1 MDLLV
6 TAGRTLGFSLAAGVN
21 LYATVAI
28 LGLATRYGVVELPPQ
43 FKAFDNPWVIGVA
56 LVLYVVEFVAD
67 KVPWIDTVWD
77 TVHTLVRPL
86 GGALIAVSA
95 LGDAAPWL
103 QGVTAIVGGTLAAG
117 GHLTK
122 AGTRAAVNVSP
133 EPFTNWGL
141 SLAEDAF
148 VIGLVVLALKFPLVA
163 LGVTAICVVMILL
176 LARWLLGWLRRAA
189 APPAVAVL
197 ALALLCSAAPR
208 AQQTPPQQTLAQE
221 PLFRGGA
228 NLVRLDVYAS
238 KGGVAVT
245 DLTAADF
252 DVSEDNAPQQVS
264 SFEFVRARGV
274 VPESARVEPNTVAA
288 SRERAALPDGRL
300 FVLFLDTGHVQVEGS
315 YHAQNPVSAL
325 LDRVV
330 GEDDLV
336 GVMTPDITARNI
348 TFSPRTG
355 SVGEMLRANWHWGE
369 RGRMMATDPRDR
381 EIEDCYPD
389 VGPTAGFAQPL
400 LERRREAK
408 VLASLTDLLEHL
420 EGVREERTFVLLL
433 SEGWLTPRPDQSLA
447 RAIDPPGGRRTVPG
461 GPGDVGITP
470 GDKLT
475 LSGAVGGRSF
485 ESCERER
492 GLLANQD
499 FEMEFQQLTRLANRA
514 NVSFYPID
522 PRGLVVFDEAATA
535 RRSANPSLVADGA
548 RLARRQSALRALAE
562 ETDGAVVLNT
572 NIERAMPRLLTDVG
586 SYYLLGY
593 VSTNQ
598 KLDGRYRRLTV
609 RVKRPGIDVRARPG
623 YLAPTAG
630 DVAAAQTTAKP
641 TATAGVN
648 RALSSLPTGRRVAP
662 IYLQAAGGAGFVQL
676 TLEVDRATAAAPEWS
691 QGGQVRVEIE
701 PADGSRGAARLSE
714 TITLDPGTRVYTL
727 RHPARDLLPAGA
739 YQIRVQATP
748 SGGTRGV
755 PATAST
761 LVTVPKAAALLGSA
775 ATASRRGP
783 GSGRLFA
790 PTADPRFRRTE
801 RIVLETPLV
810 SKTATVTARLLNRVG
825 QAMNVPVTLSERID
839 ESLLLRVSVAE
850 LALAPLA
857 PGEYVI
863 EVTATEGAVTETIS
877 YAVRVV
883 P

>member
-28 LGLATRYGVVELPPQ
+28 LGLATRYGLVDLPPQ
-43 FKAFDNPWVIGVA
+43 FQAFDHPWIIGAA

-67 KVPWIDTVWD
+67 KVPWVDTLWD

-86 GGALIAVSA
+86 GGALIAVST

-103 QGVTAIVGGTLAAG
+103 QAVTAIVGGTLAAG
-117 GHLTK
+117 GHFTK

-141 SLAEDAF
+141 SLAEDGF
-148 VIGLVVLALKFPLVA
+148 VIGLGLLALKFPLVA
-163 LGVTAICVVMILL
+163 LAVTVLCVLTILL
-176 LARWLLGWLRRAA
+176 LARWLLGWIRRAA

-197 ALALLCSAAPR
+197 ALALLGAAPQ
-208 AQQTPPQQTLAQE
+208 AQQAPAPASAQE
-221 PLFRGGA
+221 PRFRGGA
-228 NLVRLDVYAS
+228 NLVRLDVYAA
-238 KGGVAVT
+238 KDGVAVT

-252 DVSEDNAPQQVS
+252 EVLEDNAPQQVS

-274 VPESARVEPNTVAA
+274 VADSARVEPNTVAE
-288 SRERAALPDGRL
+288 SRERAAQPNARV
-300 FVLFLDTGHVQVEGS
+300 FVLFLDTAHVQIEGS

-336 GVMTPDITARNI
+336 GVMTPDMSARNI
-348 TFSPRTG
+348 TFSPRTA
-355 SVGEMLRANWHWGE
+355 SVGDMLRANWAWGE
-369 RGRMMATDPRDR
+369 RGRVNASDPRDQELR
-381 EIEDCYPD
+381 MCYADMNESAGIAKALIERRHETQTLEAIED
-389 VGPTAGFAQPL
+389 L
-400 LERRREAK
+400 L
-408 VLASLTDLLEHL
+408 DQL
-420 EGVREERTFVLLL
+420 EGQREERSFVLLL
-433 SEGWLTPRPDQSLA
+433 SEGWTLPGPDELLA
-447 RAIDPPGGRRTVPG
+447 RALMPTGSGGGRQTPG
-461 GPGDVGITP
+461 GPEPIGTTPDGRLGVGTS
-470 GDKLT
+470 LE
-475 LSGAVGGRSF
+475 GRGLQ
-485 ESCERER
+485 SCERER
-492 GLLANQD
+492 SLLALADLQTQ
-499 FEMEFQQLTRLANRA
+499 FRLLMQRANRA

-522 PRGLVVFDEAATA
+522 PRGLVAFDDPIGPMRPAA
-535 RRSANPSLVADGA
+535 PYADA
-548 RLARRQSALRALAE
+548 QRLTSRQNALRWMAD

-572 NIERAMPRLLTDVG
+572 NIEKALPRLLNDVG

-598 KLDGRYRRLTV
+598 KLDGRYRKLTV
-609 RVKRPGIDVRARPG
+609 RVKRPGLDVRARPG
-623 YLAPTAG
+623 YLAPTAA
-630 DVAAAQTTAKP
+630 DVAAAQTPPKP
-641 TATAGVN
+641 KATAGVDQ
-648 RALSSLPTGRRVAP
+648 ALSTLPAGRRVAP
-662 IYLQAAGGAGFVQL
+662 MYLQAAGGAGFVEL
-676 TLEVDRATAAAPEWS
+676 TLEVDRATAALPEWS
-691 QGGQVRVEIE
+691 KGGQVRVEIE
-701 PADGSRGAARLSE
+701 PADGSGGAARRSE
-714 TITLDPGTRVYTL
+714 TITLEPGARVYTL
-727 RHPARDLLPAGA
+727 RRPERDLLPPGR

-748 SGGTRGV
+748 EGGTRGV
-755 PATAST
+755 PATASA

-775 ATASRRGP
+775 AMASRRGP

-850 LALAPLA
+850 VALAPLA

-863 EVTATEGAVTETIS
+863 EVTATEGAATETVT
-877 YAVRVV
+877 YAVRIV

>member
-28 LGLATRYGVVELPPQ
+28 LGLATRFDLVALPPQ
-43 FKAFDNPWVIGVA
+43 FKAFDNPWIIGVA

-67 KVPWIDTVWD
+67 KVPWIDTAWD

-86 GGALIAVSA
+86 GGALIAVST

-117 GHLTK
+117 GHFTK

-141 SLAEDAF
+141 SLAEDVF
-148 VIGLVVLALKFPLVA
+148 VIGLGVLALKFPLVA
-163 LGVTAICVVMILL
+163 LAVTAVCALTILL

-197 ALALLCSAAPR
+197 ALAVLLGAAPQ
-208 AQQTPPQQTLAQE
+208 AQQTQQTQQTPLQE

-238 KGGVAVT
+238 QGGVAVT

-252 DVSEDNAPQQVS
+252 DVTEDNAPQQVS

-274 VPESARVEPNTVAA
+274 VPDSARVEPNTVAE
-288 SRERAALPDGRL
+288 SRERAAQADGRL
-300 FVLFLDTGHVQVEGS
+300 FVLFLDTLHVQVEGS

-336 GVMTPDITARNI
+336 GVMTPDITARNM

-355 SVGEMLRANWHWGE
+355 SVGAMLRANWNWGE
-369 RGRMMATDPRDR
+369 RGRLMATDPRDR
-381 EIEDCYPD
+381 EIEECYPD
-389 VGPTAGFAQPL
+389 VGPTAGFAVPL

-408 VLASLTDLLEHL
+408 VLASLGDLLAHL

-447 RAIDPPGGRRTVPG
+447 RAIDQPGGRRTAPG
-461 GPGDVGITP
+461 GPDDLGLTP
-470 GDKLT
+470 GGKLT
-475 LSGAVGGRSF
+475 LGGAAGGRSF

-499 FEMEFQQLTRLANRA
+499 FEMEFQQLMRRANRA

-522 PRGLVVFDEAATA
+522 PRGLVAFDDPIGPGRPAG
-535 RRSANPSLVADGA
+535 PYADTQ
-548 RLARRQSALRALAE
+548 RLASRQASLRQLAD

-572 NIERAMPRLLTDVG
+572 NIEKAMPRLLTDVG

-598 KLDGRYRRLTV
+598 KLDGRYRKLTV

-623 YLAPTAG
+623 YLAPTPQ
-630 DVAAAQTTAKP
+630 DLAAAQTTAKP
-641 TATAGVN
+641 AATARVN
-648 RALSSLPTGRRVAP
+648 QALSRLPAGRRVAP
-662 IYLQAAGGAGFVQL
+662 LHLQASGGSGFVNL
-676 TLEVDRATAAAPEWS
+676 TLELDRATAAAPEWS
-691 QGGQVRVEIE
+691 KGGQVRVEIE
-701 PADGSRGAARLSE
+701 PADGSGGAGRLSE

-727 RHPARDLLPAGA
+727 RHPARDLLAAGA

-748 SGGTRGV
+748 GGGTRGV
-755 PATAST
+755 PATASA

-775 ATASRRGP
+775 ALASRRGP

-810 SKTATVTARLLNRVG
+810 SKTATVSARLLNRVG
-825 QAMNVPVTLSERID
+825 QAMNVPVILSERID
-839 ESLLLRVSVAE
+839 ESLLLRMSVAE
-850 LALAPLA
+850 VALAPLA

-863 EVTATEGAVTETIS
+863 EVTAAEGAATETVS
-877 YAVRVV
+877 YAVRIV